1 MENCNHKA
9 IRKAIVPEPEHFH
22 RHQGLVGYFDILG
35 FSHIASDNELGRT
48 VALIRNDFLTIPE
61 EIQKSLAN
69 NFGPR
74 VPPDIIL
81 FADSILVW
89 LDIPQ
94 AEARGLCR
102 RHLWHY
108 FLSACS
114 SLMQKMFNR
123 GLPLR
128 GAISEGSFYIED
140 HCFVGKAITDCHKLQ
155 QQQEWAGCVIDP
167 RAWTRFRMIDPRTAP
182 PFKSIMEWVCVQYPV
197 PLKTESKASEPDH
210 CSDHQVIKWFP
221 IHRGNDYIAPNP
233 SLADLVKSAFTAHG
247 KTLSPKESKKVD
259 NTITE
264 LEYFE
269 SIYRNTNDQIPHNQT
284 SV

>member
-128 GAISEGSFYIED
+128 GAISEGSFYSELSQ
-140 HCFVGKAITDCHKLQ
+140 FF
-155 QQQEWAGCVIDP
+155 E
-167 RAWTRFRMIDPRTAP
+167 AP
-182 PFKSIMEWVCVQYPV
+182 
-197 PLKTESKASEPDH
+197 T
-210 CSDHQVIKWFP
+210 
-221 IHRGNDYIAPNP
+221 
-233 SLADLVKSAFTAHG
+233 
-247 KTLSPKESKKVD
+247 
-259 NTITE
+259 
-264 LEYFE
+264 
-269 SIYRNTNDQIPHNQT
+269 
-284 SV
+284 